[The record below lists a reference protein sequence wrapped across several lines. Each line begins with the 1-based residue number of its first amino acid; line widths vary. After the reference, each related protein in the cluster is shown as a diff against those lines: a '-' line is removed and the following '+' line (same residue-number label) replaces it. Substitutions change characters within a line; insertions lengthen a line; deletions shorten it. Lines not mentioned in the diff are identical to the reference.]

1 MASNSTQAVEAT
13 TSMKAGFEG
22 PRVAEIHMAN
32 DADCR
37 CQGHMIC
44 ECNPPLTTTG

>member
-22 PRVAEIHMAN
+22 LELQIAVVKVI
-32 DADCR
+32 
-37 CQGHMIC
+37 
-44 ECNPPLTTTG
+44 